1 MWYLRT
7 PRLSNAFFKGR
18 FLVHLFYYI
27 AYNMSLFFRTYIGR
41 LSAIYAFS
49 WNWIWATTTWRTSNP
64 KHLRVT
70 RDCKLWRYRITKL
83 PPCLP
88 TSSPLSSTWKA
99 SIWATITSKP
109 SSETLLKTWATPW
122 NRWMLIIIAW
132 EHCVRK
138 FFFRWLTSS
147 RCRWVN
153 IYVNFC
159 LQNGEVVRI
168 TEVMPSSSSW
178 WSDHLFSW
186 HLGRKRQQ
194 QKCHLE
200 KKSYKVT
207 FSLLIGTKFVDHSA
221 LCFTFWG
228 RNDFQD

>member
-1 MWYLRT
+1 MFFLKQCGVCRMCGIYERQGLAM
-7 PRLSNAFFKGR
+7 PFFKGR

-83 PPCLP
+83 PPCPP

-168 TEVMPSSSSW
+168 TEVM
-178 WSDHLFSW
+178 LF
-186 HLGRKRQQ
+186 LPGGQITYF
-194 QKCHLE
+194 LDILVE
-200 KKSYKVT
+200 KGNNKNVT
-207 FSLLIGTKFVDHSA
+207 
-221 LCFTFWG
+221 
-228 RNDFQD
+228 